1 MSLEQRYRLWADE
14 LSDLSAR
21 NDLISFQQ
29 MLDFF

>member
-14 LSDLSAR
+14 LSDLSGH